1 MNEDTATIKAADL
14 RDQQI
19 RSTYSAFLKAEAL
32 SLACHSSLLI
42 AEAKSVADN
51 QVQTPELLAA
61 NSVLISANRAR
72 AARADEWSTTL
83 EELLLSAKEPLKLKT
98 LDFLWGQK
106 SLQRRFEIE
115 HQDLDRALLDWNA
128 EQELLCNWGSEI
140 FALDTQYWQEIA
152 KLPPNA
158 YRSLESEATRLR
170 IKSLRE
176 RTHLTEELQ
185 KKLRE
190 NVVNIVTL
198 KIWEV
203 RCGRRS
209 PEELIPGQAVRFFS
223 SAFELNRI

>member
-1 MNEDTATIKAADL
+1 MTEDTATIKAADL

-32 SLACHSSLLI
+32 SLASHAAFMI
-42 AEAKSVADN
+42 AEAKSVAAN

-61 NSVLISANRAR
+61 NSVLSSANQAR
-72 AARADEWSTTL
+72 ATRVDDWSTTL

-98 LDFLWGQK
+98 LDFLWGQQ
-106 SLQRRFEIE
+106 SLTRRFELE
-115 HQDLDRALLDWNA
+115 HQDLDRVIQDWNT
-128 EQELLCNWGSEI
+128 EQELMSNWGSEI
-140 FALDTQYWQEIA
+140 FALEIQLRQEIA

-170 IKSLRE
+170 IKFLRE
-176 RTHLTEELQ
+176 RISLTEEHQ

-203 RCGRRS
+203 RCGWRS
-209 PEELIPGQAVRFFS
+209 PEELVPGQAVRFFS
-223 SAFELNRI
+223 SAFELNRF